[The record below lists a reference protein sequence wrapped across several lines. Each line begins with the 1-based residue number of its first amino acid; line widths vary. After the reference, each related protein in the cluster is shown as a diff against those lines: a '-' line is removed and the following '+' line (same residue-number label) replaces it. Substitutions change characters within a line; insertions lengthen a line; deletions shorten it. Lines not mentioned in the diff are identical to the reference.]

1 MLSEGCIVTFT
12 GKSWKVTKG
21 SLIME
26 KLEKV
31 YTLYSPTI
39 NDELSIT
46 LASLRSKTKLWH
58 DRLENINKN
67 CV

>member
-1 MLSEGCIVTFT
+1 
-12 GKSWKVTKG
+12 
-21 SLIME
+21 ME